1 MKNRHSKYLQSVAIC
16 TASVLLTLTHVC
28 IAQTESAGI
37 SEIDFVA
44 LQKKLKEA
52 GKVSSSIRKRR
63 AYKNV
68 VRDGEA
74 LVEKSLVAAKRFSV
88 LEIIFQCQTKLLA
101 LENSDRNRQLL
112 FATSGRLVEAPDKFA
127 DLRIEADLLL
137 LERDLS
143 AKKAD
148 VKERAKALESLI
160 ARYRDTPG
168 EKKCLMMAALIAP
181 KLNAVDLEKRISRTL
196 GERFAGDLNVIKW
209 RRGRRDYSYFPVV
222 FSGSFTR
229 ADGTSLTFP
238 IDTIGHTSLI
248 YFWSKETPDIESHL
262 GVVKELQTRFPNHFK
277 VFSFNVDDLPDSGE
291 KILRTLGLDWAVMRL
306 PGGRESETY
315 RVFATRDPIGLRLN
329 AYGHGFLR
337 SPLTEATPMEQNF
350 DEIRYLSQLQSL
362 LVGEFLV
369 AATDQEEK
377 PVLTADSV
385 PRKTLDAIQACFI
398 TAPMRYR
405 LTRTEALVNYEK
417 AEIFCRKVITQFPK
431 APDLWL
437 VRNRR
442 IIALLGMWK
451 LAIEPKYLEAAAEEA
466 R

>member
-28 IAQTESAGI
+28 IAQTELAGI

-168 EKKCLMMAALIAP
+168 EKKCLMMA
-181 KLNAVDLEKRISRTL
+181 
-196 GERFAGDLNVIKW
+196 
-209 RRGRRDYSYFPVV
+209 
-222 FSGSFTR
+222 
-229 ADGTSLTFP
+229 
-238 IDTIGHTSLI
+238 
-248 YFWSKETPDIESHL
+248 
-262 GVVKELQTRFPNHFK
+262 
-277 VFSFNVDDLPDSGE
+277 
-291 KILRTLGLDWAVMRL
+291 
-306 PGGRESETY
+306 
-315 RVFATRDPIGLRLN
+315 
-329 AYGHGFLR
+329 
-337 SPLTEATPMEQNF
+337 
-350 DEIRYLSQLQSL
+350 
-362 LVGEFLV
+362 
-369 AATDQEEK
+369 
-377 PVLTADSV
+377 
-385 PRKTLDAIQACFI
+385 
-398 TAPMRYR
+398 
-405 LTRTEALVNYEK
+405 
-417 AEIFCRKVITQFPK
+417 
-431 APDLWL
+431 
-437 VRNRR
+437 
-442 IIALLGMWK
+442 
-451 LAIEPKYLEAAAEEA
+451 
-466 R
+466 

>member
-16 TASVLLTLTHVC
+16 TASVLLTLAHVC
-28 IAQTESAGI
+28 IAQTESAGS
-37 SEIDFVA
+37 SEIDVVA

-74 LVEKSLVAAKRFSV
+74 LVEKSIVAAKRFSV
-88 LEIIFQCQTKLLA
+88 LAIIFQCQTKLLA

-168 EKKCLMMAALIAP
+168 EKKCLMMAALIVA
-181 KLNAVDLEKRISRTL
+181 KLNAADLEKSISRTL
-196 GERFAGDLNVIKW
+196 GERFAGDLDVIKW
-209 RRGRRDYSYFPVV
+209 RQGRRDYSYFPVV

-238 IDTIGHTSLI
+238 IDNI
-248 YFWSKETPDIESHL
+248 F
-262 GVVKELQTRFPNHFK
+262 
-277 VFSFNVDDLPDSGE
+277 
-291 KILRTLGLDWAVMRL
+291 
-306 PGGRESETY
+306 GRK
-315 RVFATRDPIGLRLN
+315 R
-329 AYGHGFLR
+329 
-337 SPLTEATPMEQNF
+337 
-350 DEIRYLSQLQSL
+350 
-362 LVGEFLV
+362 
-369 AATDQEEK
+369 
-377 PVLTADSV
+377 
-385 PRKTLDAIQACFI
+385 
-398 TAPMRYR
+398 R
-405 LTRTEALVNYEK
+405 LTLNPTLVSSKNCK
-417 AEIFCRKVITQFPK
+417 SAFPIISRSSASTWMICLILARKS
-431 APDLWL
+431 
-437 VRNRR
+437 
-442 IIALLGMWK
+442 
-451 LAIEPKYLEAAAEEA
+451 
-466 R
+466 